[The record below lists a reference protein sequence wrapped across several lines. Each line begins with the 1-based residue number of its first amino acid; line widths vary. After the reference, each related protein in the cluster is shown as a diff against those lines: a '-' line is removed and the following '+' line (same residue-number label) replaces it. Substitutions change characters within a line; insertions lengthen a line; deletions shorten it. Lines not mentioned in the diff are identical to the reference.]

1 MSAIIYLEGGG
12 DSNELHR
19 RCREGFRKL
28 LEKTLPGVP
37 KPKLAACGGRA
48 AAFNDFKTALRRAGA
63 NDFVGLLIDSEDPL
77 ADIET
82 TWSHLQQR
90 DGWAKP
96 RIATDRQVLFM
107 ATCMETWIV
116 ADITTLRTYYLQG
129 FQERTLPALD
139 NLEER
144 SRDEIQSALARA
156 THNCTNA
163 YTKGKRSFAVL
174 AQLNPAVLESRLP
187 SFARMKA
194 ILQAEL

>member
-28 LEKTLPGVP
+28 LEKTLPGSRM
-37 KPKLAACGGRA
+37 PKLVACGGRGDA
-48 AAFNDFKTALRRAGA
+48 LARFQIALRNADGD
-63 NDFVGLLIDSEDPL
+63 DFIGLLLDSEELL
-77 ADIET
+77 ADVDA
-82 TWSHLQQR
+82 TWAHLQAF
-90 DGWAKP
+90 DNWAKP
-96 RIATDRQVLFM
+96 RAATDRQVLFM
-107 ATCMETWIV
+107 TTCMETWIV
-116 ADITTLRTYYLQG
+116 ADIATLRTHYMQG
-129 FQERTLPALD
+129 FQERALPALD
-139 NLEER
+139 NLEQR
-144 SRDEIQSALARA
+144 GRDEIQSALARA

-163 YTKGKRSFAVL
+163 YAKGKRSFAVL